1 VTAATGLVDRRD
13 VSRIPARLAGI
24 VEFLRMMSRKPVGL
38 IGLIGVLFFLF
49 LAYVAPFFVPLQ
61 DTVDVTAI
69 YAKPSF
75 AHPLGTDFQGRDVV
89 NQIVYGGG
97 DIITTAIL
105 AALFSTVIAITFGSI
120 AATVG
125 GRIDALILAI
135 TDVAL
140 TIPQLI
146 LLIVIAAIFR
156 PSSFFAL
163 AVILALLQWPALL
176 RQIRAQVLSLK
187 ERDFVEAARS
197 LDLGLM
203 HIIFR
208 EMLPNMRSY
217 IVIHFIIAMTLAIY
231 AQAAIMF
238 LGLVPLSGK
247 NWAIMLYFAYNQG
260 ALFFKD
266 SFLYLMG
273 PIMAIALFQL
283 SLVWLASG
291 LEDVFNP
298 RLRN

>member
-1 VTAATGLVDRRD
+1 
-13 VSRIPARLAGI
+13 
-24 VEFLRMMSRKPVGL
+24 MMSRKPVGL

-49 LAYVAPFFVPLQ
+49 LAYVAPLIVPLQ
-61 DTVDVTAI
+61 DQVDVSAI
-69 YAKPSF
+69 YAKPSL

-105 AALFSTVIAITFGSI
+105 AALFSTAIAITFGSI

-125 GRIDALILAI
+125 GRIDSLILAI

-156 PSSFFAL
+156 PASFFAL

-197 LDLGLM
+197 LDLGLF

-238 LGLVPLSGK
+238 LGLVPLSGR

-266 SFLYLMG
+266 SFFYLMG

-291 LEDVFNP
+291 LEDIFNP

>member
-1 VTAATGLVDRRD
+1 MSTIAATAARREI
-13 VSRIPARLAGI
+13 SLPAPLANAI
-24 VEFLRMMSRKPVGL
+24 EFLRLMSRKPVGL
-38 IGLIGVLFFLF
+38 LGLLGVAFFLF

-61 DTVDVTAI
+61 DAVDVTAI
-69 YAKPSF
+69 YAKPSLV
-75 AHPLGTDFQGRDVV
+75 HPLGTDFQGRDVL
-89 NQIVYGGG
+89 NQIVYGGR

-105 AALFSTVIAITFGSI
+105 AALLSTLIAITFGSV
-120 AATVG
+120 AATLG
-125 GRIDALILAI
+125 GRVDALILAI

-156 PSSFFAL
+156 PTSFIAL
-163 AVILALLQWPALL
+163 AIILALLQWPALL
-176 RQIRAQVLSLK
+176 RQIRAQVLSLR

-197 LDLGLM
+197 LDLGLV

-217 IVIHFIIAMTLAIY
+217 IAIHFIIAMTLAIY

-266 SFLYLMG
+266 SFFYLMG

-298 RLRN
+298 RLRS

>member
-1 VTAATGLVDRRD
+1 VTAAATTIDRRD
-13 VSRIPARLAGI
+13 ISRLPGPLASL

-38 IGLIGVLFFLF
+38 IGLIGVAFFLF
-49 LAYVAPFFVPLQ
+49 LAYIAPFFVPLQ
-61 DTVDVTAI
+61 DQVDVSAI
-69 YAKPSF
+69 YAKASW
-75 AHPLGTDFQGRDVV
+75 AHPLGTDYQGRDVV

-105 AALFSTVIAITFGSI
+105 AALFSTLIAITFGSI
-120 AATVG
+120 AATLG
-125 GRIDALILAI
+125 GRIDSLILAI

-140 TIPQLI
+140 TIPSLI

-156 PSSFFAL
+156 PTSFFAL

-197 LDLGLM
+197 LDLGLL

-247 NWAIMLYFAYNQG
+247 SWAIMLYFAYNQG

-266 SFLYLMG
+266 SFWYLMG

-298 RLRN
+298 RLRS

>member
-1 VTAATGLVDRRD
+1 MSL
-13 VSRIPARLAGI
+13 PAPVAGAL
-24 VEFLRMMSRKPVGL
+24 EFLRPMSRKPVGL
-38 IGLIGVLFFLF
+38 IGLIGVVFFLF
-49 LAYVAPFFVPLQ
+49 LAYVAPFLVPLQ
-61 DTVDVTAI
+61 DQVDVASI

-75 AHPLGTDFQGRDVV
+75 VPALGTDVQGLDVV

-105 AALFSTVIAITFGSI
+105 AALFSTLIAITFGAI
-120 AATVG
+120 AATLG
-125 GRIDALILAI
+125 GRADVLILAI

-140 TIPQLI
+140 TIPQLV

-156 PSSFFAL
+156 PTSFISL
-163 AVILALLQWPALL
+163 AIILALLQWPALL

-197 LDLGLM
+197 LDLGLL
-203 HIIFR
+203 HIVFR

-217 IVIHFIIAMTLAIY
+217 IVIHFIIAMTYAIY

-247 NWAIMLYFAYNQG
+247 SWAIMLYFAYNQG

-266 SFLYLMG
+266 SFLYLVG

-283 SLVWLASG
+283 SLVDRKS
-291 LEDVFNP
+291 VV
-298 RLRN
+298 

>member
-1 VTAATGLVDRRD
+1 MTAAAEAARPRR
-13 VSRIPARLAGI
+13 IALPGPLAN
-24 VEFLRMMSRKPVGL
+24 VFEFLRLMSRKPVGL
-38 IGLIGVLFFLF
+38 IGLIGVLFFIW
-49 LAYVAPFFVPLQ
+49 LAYVAPIFVPLQ
-61 DTVDVTAI
+61 DAVDVTAI
-69 YAKPSF
+69 YAPPSW
-75 AHPLGTDFQGRDVV
+75 AHPLGTDFQGRDVL
-89 NQIVYGGG
+89 NQIVYGGR
-97 DIITTAIL
+97 DIITTALL
-105 AALFSTVIAITFGSI
+105 AALFSTLIAITFGSI

-125 GRIDALILAI
+125 GRVDAVILAI

-146 LLIVIAAIFR
+146 LLIVVAAIFR
-156 PSSFFAL
+156 PTSFFAL

-176 RQIRAQVLSLK
+176 RQIRAQVLSLR

-197 LDLGLM
+197 LDLGLG

-266 SFLYLMG
+266 SFFYLMG

-298 RLRN
+298 RLRS

>member
-1 VTAATGLVDRRD
+1 MTTIAARARRELALPGP
-13 VSRIPARLAGI
+13 VSAVI
-24 VEFLRMMSRKPVGL
+24 EFLRVLSRKPVGL
-38 IGLIGVLFFLF
+38 AGLFGVVFFLA
-49 LAYVAPFFVPLQ
+49 LAYLAPLVVPLQ
-61 DTVDVTAI
+61 DRVDVTAI
-69 YAKPSF
+69 YSAPSF
-75 AHPLGTDFQGRDVV
+75 GHPLGTDYQGRDVL
-89 NQIVYGGG
+89 NQIVYGGQ

-105 AALFSTVIAITFGSI
+105 AALFSTLIAITFGAI
-120 AATVG
+120 AATLG
-125 GRIDALILAI
+125 GRADVLILAI

-140 TIPQLI
+140 TIPQLV

-156 PSSFFAL
+156 PTSFISL
-163 AVILALLQWPALL
+163 AIILALLQWPALL

-197 LDLGLM
+197 LDLGLL
-203 HIIFR
+203 HIVFR

-217 IVIHFIIAMTLAIY
+217 IAINFIIAMTYAIY

-247 NWAIMLYFAYNQG
+247 SWAIMLYFAYNQG

-266 SFLYLMG
+266 SFFYLMG

-298 RLRN
+298 RLRS

>member
-1 VTAATGLVDRRD
+1 MSAVAAIR
-13 VSRIPARLAGI
+13 PAAKLPAPLANTL
-24 VEFLRMMSRKPVGL
+24 EFLRVMSRRPVGL
-38 IGLIGVLFFLF
+38 VGLAGVTFFLF
-49 LAYVAPFFVPLQ
+49 LAFVAPLFVPLQ
-61 DTVDVTAI
+61 DQVDVSAI
-69 YAKPSF
+69 YARPSF
-75 AHPLGTDFQGRDVV
+75 THPLGADYQGRDVV

-97 DIITTAIL
+97 DIITTAVL
-105 AALFSTVIAITFGSI
+105 AAFFSTLIAITFGGV
-120 AATVG
+120 AATTG
-125 GRIDALILAI
+125 GRVDAAIMAI

-146 LLIVIAAIFR
+146 LLIVVAAVFR

-176 RQIRAQVLSLK
+176 RQIRAQVLSLR

-197 LDLGLM
+197 LDLGLL
-203 HIIFR
+203 HIVFR

-217 IVIHFIIAMTLAIY
+217 IAIQFIIAMTYAIY

-266 SFLYLMG
+266 SFFYLMG

-291 LEDVFNP
+291 LEEIFNP
-298 RLRN
+298 RLRS

>member
-1 VTAATGLVDRRD
+1 MTAVATAARRREMALPGPLAAGL
-13 VSRIPARLAGI
+13 
-24 VEFLRMMSRKPVGL
+24 EFLRTLSRKPVGL
-38 IGLIGVLFFLF
+38 IGLFGVVFFIF
-49 LAYVAPFFVPLQ
+49 LAYVAPFVVPLQ
-61 DTVDVTAI
+61 DQVDVTAI
-69 YAKPSF
+69 YAKPSL
-75 AHPLGTDFQGRDVV
+75 AHPLGTDFQGRDVL

-105 AALFSTVIAITFGSI
+105 AALFSTLIAITFGSI
-120 AATVG
+120 AATIG
-125 GRIDALILAI
+125 GRIDSLILAI

-197 LDLGLM
+197 LDLGLL

-238 LGLVPLSGK
+238 LGLVPLSGR

-266 SFLYLMG
+266 SFFYLMG

-298 RLRN
+298 RLRS

>member
-1 VTAATGLVDRRD
+1 L
-13 VSRIPARLAGI
+13 
-24 VEFLRMMSRKPVGL
+24 MSRKPVGL
-38 IGLIGVLFFLF
+38 LGLIGVCFFFF
-49 LAYVAPFFVPLQ
+49 LAYIAPIFVPLQ
-61 DTVDVTAI
+61 DAVDVTAI
-69 YAKPSF
+69 YATPSW
-75 AHPLGTDFQGRDVV
+75 AHPLGTDYQGRDVL
-89 NQIVYGGG
+89 NQIVYGGR
-97 DIITTAIL
+97 DIITTGIL
-105 AALFSTVIAITFGSI
+105 AALLSTFIAITFGSI
-120 AATVG
+120 AATLG
-125 GRIDALILAI
+125 GRVDTIILAI

-140 TIPQLI
+140 TIPSLI

-156 PSSFFAL
+156 PTSFLAL

-197 LDLGLM
+197 LDLGLF

-238 LGLVPLSGK
+238 LGLVPLSGQ

-266 SFLYLMG
+266 SFFYLMG
-273 PIMAIALFQL
+273 PIMAIALLQL
-283 SLVWLASG
+283 SLVFLASG

-298 RLRN
+298 RLRS

>member
-1 VTAATGLVDRRD
+1 MTTATGLVDRRD
-13 VSRIPARLAGI
+13 VSRIPAPLAGV
-24 VEFLRMMSRKPVGL
+24 VEFLRMMSKKPVGL
-38 IGLIGVLFFLF
+38 LGLIGVLFFLF
-49 LAYVAPFFVPLQ
+49 LAYIAPLIVPLQ
-61 DTVDVTAI
+61 DQVDVTAI
-69 YAKPSF
+69 YAKPSLT
-75 AHPLGTDFQGRDVV
+75 HPLGTDFQGRDVV

-105 AALFSTVIAITFGSI
+105 AALLSTLIAITFGSI

-140 TIPQLI
+140 TIPSLI

-176 RQIRAQVLSLK
+176 RQIRAQVLSLR

-197 LDLGLM
+197 LDLGLL

-266 SFLYLMG
+266 SFFYLMG

>member
-1 VTAATGLVDRRD
+1 MSAVAA
-13 VSRIPARLAGI
+13 PARPALGLPAP
-24 VEFLRMMSRKPVGL
+24 VANALELLRVMSRKPVGL
-38 IGLIGVLFFLF
+38 LGLAGVTFFLF
-49 LAYVAPFFVPLQ
+49 LAYVAPIFVPLLDQ
-61 DTVDVTAI
+61 VDVSAI
-69 YAKPSF
+69 YAPPSF
-75 AHPLGTDFQGRDVV
+75 AHPIGTDFQGRDVL
-89 NQIVYGGG
+89 NQIVYGGR

-105 AALFSTVIAITFGSI
+105 AAFFSTLIAITFGSI
-120 AATVG
+120 AATLG
-125 GRIDALILAI
+125 GRIDAAILAI

-146 LLIVIAAIFR
+146 LLIVVAAVFR
-156 PSSFFAL
+156 PASFFAL

-176 RQIRAQVLSLK
+176 RQIRAQVLSLR

-203 HIIFR
+203 HIVFR

-217 IVIHFIIAMTLAIY
+217 IAIQFIIAMTYAIY

-266 SFLYLMG
+266 SFFYLMG

-298 RLRN
+298 RLRS

>member
-1 VTAATGLVDRRD
+1 MTTATVAPVRRELS
-13 VSRIPARLAGI
+13 VPAPLANTW
-24 VEFLRMMSRKPVGL
+24 EFLRLMARKPVGL
-38 IGLIGVLFFLF
+38 LGLAGVVFFLF
-49 LAYVAPFFVPLQ
+49 LAYVAPLFVPLR
-61 DTVDVTAI
+61 DSVDLTAI
-69 YAKPSF
+69 YDRPSL
-75 AHPLGTDFQGRDVV
+75 AHPLGTDFQGRDVL

-97 DIITTAIL
+97 DIITTALL
-105 AALFSTVIAITFGSI
+105 AALFSTLIAITFGSI
-120 AATVG
+120 AATIG
-125 GRIDALILAI
+125 GRVDAAILAL

-146 LLIVIAAIFR
+146 LLIVVAAVFR
-156 PSSFFAL
+156 PTSFFAL
-163 AVILALLQWPALL
+163 AIILALLQWPALL
-176 RQIRAQVLSLK
+176 RQIRAQVLSLR

-197 LDLGLM
+197 LDLGLF

-217 IVIHFIIAMTLAIY
+217 IAINFIVAMTYAIY

-238 LGLVPLSGK
+238 LGLVPLSGR

-266 SFLYLMG
+266 SFFYLMG

-291 LEDVFNP
+291 LEDLFNP
-298 RLRN
+298 RLRS

>member
-1 VTAATGLVDRRD
+1 VD
-13 VSRIPARLAGI
+13 
-24 VEFLRMMSRKPVGL
+24 
-38 IGLIGVLFFLF
+38 
-49 LAYVAPFFVPLQ
+49 
-61 DTVDVTAI
+61 T
-69 YAKPSF
+69 
-75 AHPLGTDFQGRDVV
+75 
-89 NQIVYGGG
+89 
-97 DIITTAIL
+97 
-105 AALFSTVIAITFGSI
+105 
-120 AATVG
+120 
-125 GRIDALILAI
+125 LILAI

-140 TIPQLI
+140 TIPSLI

-156 PSSFFAL
+156 PESFFAL

-197 LDLGLM
+197 LDLGLF

-266 SFLYLMG
+266 SFFYLMG

-298 RLRN
+298 RLRS

>member
-1 VTAATGLVDRRD
+1 VTAAATTIDRRD
-13 VSRIPARLAGI
+13 VSRLPGPLASL

-38 IGLIGVLFFLF
+38 IGLIGVAFFLF
-49 LAYVAPFFVPLQ
+49 LAYIAPFFVPLQ
-61 DTVDVTAI
+61 DQVDVSAI
-69 YAKPSF
+69 YAKASW
-75 AHPLGTDFQGRDVV
+75 AHPLGTDYQGRDVV

-105 AALFSTVIAITFGSI
+105 AALFSTLIAITFGSI
-120 AATVG
+120 AATLG
-125 GRIDALILAI
+125 GRIDSLILAI

-140 TIPQLI
+140 TIPSLI

-156 PSSFFAL
+156 PTSFFAL

-197 LDLGLM
+197 LDLGLL

-247 NWAIMLYFAYNQG
+247 SWAIMLYFAYNQG

-266 SFLYLMG
+266 SFWYLMG

-298 RLRN
+298 RLRS

>member
-1 VTAATGLVDRRD
+1 MTTIAA
-13 VSRIPARLAGI
+13 PARRELALPGPVSAVI
-24 VEFLRMMSRKPVGL
+24 EFLRVLSRKPVGL
-38 IGLIGVLFFLF
+38 AGLFGVVFFLA
-49 LAYVAPFFVPLQ
+49 LAYLAPLVVPLQ
-61 DTVDVTAI
+61 DRVDVTAI
-69 YAKPSF
+69 YSAPSF
-75 AHPLGTDFQGRDVV
+75 GHPLGTDYQGRDVL
-89 NQIVYGGG
+89 NQIVYGGQ

-105 AALFSTVIAITFGSI
+105 AALFSTLIAITFGAI
-120 AATVG
+120 AATLG
-125 GRIDALILAI
+125 GRADVLILAI

-140 TIPQLI
+140 TIPQLV

-156 PSSFFAL
+156 PTSFISL
-163 AVILALLQWPALL
+163 AIILALLQWPALL

-197 LDLGLM
+197 LDLGLL
-203 HIIFR
+203 HIVFR

-217 IVIHFIIAMTLAIY
+217 IAINFIIAMTYAIY
-231 AQAAIMF
+231 AQTAIVF

-247 NWAIMLYFAYNQG
+247 SWAIMLYFAYNQG

-266 SFLYLMG
+266 SFFYLMG

-298 RLRN
+298 RLRS

>member
-1 VTAATGLVDRRD
+1 MTAAATTVDRRD
-13 VSRIPARLAGI
+13 VTRFPGPVAS
-24 VEFLRMMSRKPVGL
+24 VFEFLRTMSRKPVGL
-38 IGLIGVLFFLF
+38 IGLIGVVFFLF
-49 LAYVAPFFVPLQ
+49 LAYVAPFLVPLQ
-61 DTVDVTAI
+61 DQVDVTSI

-75 AHPLGTDFQGRDVV
+75 LHPLGTDFQGRDVV

-105 AALFSTVIAITFGSI
+105 AALFSTLIAITFGSI
-120 AATVG
+120 AATLG

-156 PSSFFAL
+156 PTSFFAL

-238 LGLVPLSGK
+238 LGLVPLSGR

-266 SFLYLMG
+266 SFFYLMG

-298 RLRN
+298 RLRS

>member
-1 VTAATGLVDRRD
+1 MSGATIALERATALPGPIERVREILLVMARKPIGLVG
-13 VSRIPARLAGI
+13 LAG
-24 VEFLRMMSRKPVGL
+24 VA
-38 IGLIGVLFFLF
+38 FFLF
-49 LAYVAPFFVPLQ
+49 LAYIAPFFVPLQ
-61 DTVDVTAI
+61 DAVDLTAI
-69 YAKPSF
+69 YAPPSF
-75 AHPLGTDFQGRDVV
+75 AHPLGTDFQGRDVL
-89 NQIVYGGG
+89 NQIVYGGR
-97 DIITTAIL
+97 DIITVAIL
-105 AALFSTVIAITFGSI
+105 AAVLSTLIAITFGAI

-125 GRIDALILAI
+125 GRVDATVLAI

-146 LLIVIAAIFR
+146 LLIVVAAVFR
-156 PSSFFAL
+156 PTSFVSL
-163 AVILALLQWPALL
+163 AIILGLLQWPALL
-176 RQIRAQVLSLK
+176 RQVRAQVLSLR

-203 HIIFR
+203 HIVFR

-217 IVIHFIIAMTLAIY
+217 IAIHFIIAMTHAIY

-266 SFLYLMG
+266 SFFYLMG

-298 RLRN
+298 RLGS

>member
-1 VTAATGLVDRRD
+1 MSAVAAAARPAVTL
-13 VSRIPARLAGI
+13 PAPVAST
-24 VEFLRMMSRKPVGL
+24 VEFLRVMSRKPVGL
-38 IGLIGVLFFLF
+38 LGLAGVAFFLF
-49 LAYVAPFFVPLQ
+49 LAYVAPIFVTLQ
-61 DTVDVTAI
+61 DQVDVTAI
-69 YAKPSF
+69 YARPSF
-75 AHPLGTDFQGRDVV
+75 AHPLGADFQGRDVV
-89 NQIVYGGG
+89 NQIVYGGR
-97 DIITTAIL
+97 DIITTAVL
-105 AALFSTVIAITFGSI
+105 AAFFSTLIAITFGSI
-120 AATVG
+120 AATIG
-125 GRIDALILAI
+125 GRVDAAILAI

-146 LLIVIAAIFR
+146 LLIVVAAVFR
-156 PSSFFAL
+156 PASFFAL

-176 RQIRAQVLSLK
+176 RQIRAQVLSLR

-197 LDLGLM
+197 LDLGLL
-203 HIIFR
+203 HIVFR

-217 IVIHFIIAMTLAIY
+217 IAIQFIIAMTYAIY

-260 ALFFKD
+260 ALFFRD
-266 SFLYLMG
+266 SFFYLMG

-291 LEDVFNP
+291 LEEIFNP
-298 RLRN
+298 RLRS

>member
-1 VTAATGLVDRRD
+1 MSTVAATRAPLALPGPL
-13 VSRIPARLAGI
+13 ANALELLRL
-24 VEFLRMMSRKPVGL
+24 MSRKPIGL
-38 IGLIGVLFFLF
+38 VGLIGVLFFLF
-49 LAYVAPFFVPLQ
+49 LAYVAPLFVPLR
-61 DTVDVTAI
+61 DEVDLTAI
-69 YAKPSF
+69 YARPSLDQ
-75 AHPLGTDFQGRDVV
+75 PLGADFQGRDEL
-89 NQIVYGGG
+89 NQSVYGGG

-105 AALFSTVIAITFGSI
+105 AAFVSTLIAITFWSI

-125 GRIDALILAI
+125 GRVDATILAI

-146 LLIVIAAIFR
+146 LLIVVAAIFR
-156 PSSFFAL
+156 PSTFLAL

-176 RQIRAQVLSLK
+176 RQIRAQVLSLR
-187 ERDFVEAARS
+187 ERDVVEAARS
-197 LDLGLM
+197 LDLGLL
-203 HIIFR
+203 HIVFR

-217 IVIHFIIAMTLAIY
+217 IAIHFIIAMTYAIY

-291 LEDVFNP
+291 LEELFNP
-298 RLRN
+298 RLRA